1 MQQLN
6 ARLPTPP
13 SLTQSVNAI
22 FRHELRSLLYAPLSY
37 LFQVGFLVSL
47 TAAIFLV
54 ADFYA
59 TDEAS
64 LRLLNV
70 FLPWIALIL
79 VPALAMRSW
88 PDSHDDRSIELIMTL
103 PISPLAMVIGKF
115 LAGLSILIITLSFTF
130 PLAITVNYLGDPD
143 IGALLGTY
151 FAATL
156 LLALYY
162 SISLLAA
169 SIIREPIGAFISGL
183 SGLLILLLLGW
194 DVLGRL
200 LKENVSAQIVDY
212 LSLYSPYTWMTVM
225 GRGFI
230 ETAGLF
236 YFLGAISVALLFTS
250 LIIEG
255 KRYGSRSTMP
265 SRLPYL
271 KGWLTLIVFLIAAPL
286 IARSGTG
293 LDLTEGKEFTLHT
306 GTESIISRLPEN
318 TLVTLYWSAD
328 ETSVPANIKSHA
340 RRIQSML
347 RKLAASSDG
356 RLKYLEINPKPD
368 TDEELEALRYGLRR
382 IPMSSGDSFFLG
394 LTATQGGRTGNVPY
408 LDIRRD
414 RLTEYDIALTLN
426 GLTRSKTPKI
436 GLLSPLI
443 PSRAASNNR
452 QGMAFISELKR
463 AYDLAIIPYFKPQ
476 LPSGLN
482 TLIILDAAILRRQM
496 LYAIDQFVMEGGSLI
511 VMVDPYVRSN
521 RASNKLKPG
530 PSDEVNDITDL
541 LERYGLLYNDR
552 QVVGD
557 SSAGAVVADREQR
570 SFTYPFW
577 MRIRENGFSY
587 DHPVTASLNELFFV
601 ESGYFENM
609 APDRVVPLVMT
620 SIGAGVL
627 DRTLFSKHLP
637 RDLAAKFST
646 GNEKK
651 LVAGAIRGPF
661 QSAFAERPH
670 ETPNDATE
678 QKKHRS
684 LSIGAPSVFA
694 VADVDWVFD
703 AYSLQTT
710 EIQGRTMVRPLN
722 DNLTF
727 LLNLLEFASG
737 DRSLINIRSRGRLNR
752 PFLKVESLFRAAQEA
767 YQAEEKQLSERIST
781 VEKLIAKAPDA
792 AGVSKLSQLPTKLQ
806 KRVKELKTL
815 ALDLRRELRAL
826 RRTIREDVE
835 SLGQRLTLINMISG
849 PFLVFFFWLFVSAYR
864 GRSNPSG

>member
-1 MQQLN
+1 MQKLT
-6 ARLPTPP
+6 AKPPTTP
-13 SLTQSVNAI
+13 SSKQSVTAI
-22 FRHELRSLLYAPLSY
+22 FRHELRSLLYTPLIY

-47 TAAIFLV
+47 TTAIFLV

-64 LRLLNV
+64 LRLLNI
-70 FLPWIALIL
+70 FLPWIAVVL

-103 PISPLAMVIGKF
+103 PISPFSMVIGKF
-115 LAGLSILIITLSFTF
+115 LAGFFILIITLSFTF

-143 IGALLGTY
+143 IGALIGTY

-169 SIIREPIGAFISGL
+169 SITREPIGAFVLGL
-183 SGLLILLLLGW
+183 SGLLILLLFGW

-200 LKENVSAQIVDY
+200 LKENVPAQIVDY
-212 LSLYSPYTWMTVM
+212 LSFYSPYTWMSPIS
-225 GRGFI
+225 RGFI
-230 ETAGLF
+230 EVAGIF
-236 YFLGAISVALLFTS
+236 YFLAATGVALFFTS
-250 LIIEG
+250 LKIEG
-255 KRYGSRSTMP
+255 KRYGFQFP
-265 SRLPYL
+265 SL
-271 KGWLTLIVFLIAAPL
+271 KGWLTLIVLLVTVPI
-286 IARSGTG
+286 IARSGAG

-306 GTESIISRLPEN
+306 GTKSIINRLPEN

-340 RRIQSML
+340 RRIQAML
-347 RKLAASSDG
+347 KNLATSSNG

-368 TDEELEALRYGLRR
+368 TDQELKALSQGLRR
-382 IPMSSGDSFFLG
+382 IPMSSGDNFFLG
-394 LTATQGGRTGNVPY
+394 LTATQGGRTGNIPY

-463 AYDLAIIPYFKPQ
+463 AYDLAVIPYFKPKI
-476 LPSGLN
+476 PSGLEV
-482 TLIILDAAILRRQM
+482 LIVLDAAILRGQM

-521 RASNKLKPG
+521 QASNRLKPG
-530 PSDEVNDITDL
+530 PSDEINDITDL
-541 LERYGLLYNDR
+541 LKRYGLLYNDR
-552 QVVGD
+552 HVVGD
-557 SSAGAVVADREQR
+557 SSAGAVVADRDQN

-577 MRIRENGFSY
+577 MRIRPNGLS
-587 DHPVTASLNELFFV
+587 DEHPITASLNEVFFV

-609 APDRVVPLVMT
+609 APERVTPLITT
-620 SIGAGVL
+620 SARAGVL
-627 DRTLFSKHLP
+627 DRTLFAKHLP
-637 RDLAAKFST
+637 QDLTAKFSA
-646 GNEKK
+646 GNKKK
-651 LVAGAIRGPF
+651 LLAGAIRGPF
-661 QSAFAERPH
+661 KSAFTKRPDEIQNNTK
-670 ETPNDATE
+670 ETR
-678 QKKHRS
+678 KHQS
-684 LSIGAPSVFA
+684 LSTGTPRVFA

-710 EIQGRTMVRPLN
+710 EIQGRIIVRPLN

-737 DRSLINIRSRGRLNR
+737 DRSLIDIRSRGRLNR
-752 PFLKVESLFRAAQEA
+752 PFLRVDALFRAAQER

-781 VEKLIAKAPDA
+781 VERLIAQAPDA
-792 AGVSKLSQLPTKLQ
+792 AGVSELNHLPTKL
-806 KRVKELKTL
+806 KNRVKELNEL
-815 ALDLRRELRAL
+815 VLDLRRELRAL

-835 SLGQRLTLINMISG
+835 FLGQRLTLINMISG
-849 PFLVFFFWLFVSAYR
+849 PFLIFLLWICVSTYR
-864 GRSNPSG
+864 GRTNNRG